1 MAYKKCCNFII
12 ALLPLFFGGLI
23 YICFRSENLLL
34 FSWARFFNINFSL
47 LRQVNIGDSIISS
60 YIIYNLPHGLWVLSG
75 LLLLKTFIQNDFLLL
90 FYSVIFIVMSVFYE
104 IGQFYG
110 IIRGT
115 FDILDLITI
124 VIFSSLGLVISLKR
138 SKT

>member
-1 MAYKKCCNFII
+1 
-12 ALLPLFFGGLI
+12 
-23 YICFRSENLLL
+23 
-34 FSWARFFNINFSL
+34 
-47 LRQVNIGDSIISS
+47 
-60 YIIYNLPHGLWVLSG
+60 VLSG